1 MSLYFSRHTKVY
13 MEQGANV
20 WEIPVMDGFSFS
32 QGTNSSEVVLNEMES
47 TGGVSRRGRQMFNDS
62 YAPAEWSFT
71 TYVRPFLGQGP
82 GALLWDPVT
91 AAQHAV
97 EEALWANFVA
107 NNSFS
112 SGAWAGNVVSDATDM
127 NIDFL
132 GSNVAA
138 IGEFNLYFVLG
149 DCSPSGN
156 GAVYKIEGCVI
167 DQASVDFEIDGI
179 SQISWSGMG
188 NIISDVTLGTDGK
201 DNLPAVTIGEA
212 LGATNNFIR
221 NRLTTLA
228 ITADASLVSVFP
240 GASNDGVYNVV
251 LTGGNVTFSNNITF
265 LTPEILCSV
274 NQPFKHVTGTR
285 NIAGNFTC
293 YLSDGAPGDS
303 AFLFKELIEA
313 TETVTNNFALNFSIG
328 GASAPSLGVALP
340 TCHLEV
346 PSHSIEDVVALEVNF
361 HALPTDLD
369 TADEANL
376 TYTGVAYV

>member
-20 WEIPVMDGFSFS
+20 WEIPVMEGFSFS

-47 TGGVSRRGRQMFNDS
+47 TTGVSRRGRQMFNDS

-71 TYVRPFLGQGP
+71 TYVRPFLGQT
-82 GALLWDPVT
+82 GAGNWEPTV

-107 NNSFS
+107 ANSFT
-112 SGAWAGNVVSDATDM
+112 SGTGWADSVVSDATDM

-138 IGEFNLYFVLG
+138 IGEFDLYFVLG

-167 DQASVDFEIDGI
+167 DQVSADFEIDGI
-179 SQISWSGMG
+179 AQLSWSGMG
-188 NIISDVTLGTDGK
+188 NLISDVTAGADGK
-201 DNLPAVTIGEA
+201 DNLPATTINEA
-212 LGATNNFIR
+212 LSATNNFIR
-221 NRLTTLA
+221 NRLTTLSIQA
-228 ITADASLVSVFP
+228 ADTAVFP
-240 GASNDGVYNVV
+240 GAATDGVYNVV
-251 LTGGNVTFSNNITF
+251 LTGGNVTFANNITF

-285 NIAGNFTC
+285 NIGGNFTC
-293 YLSDGAPGDS
+293 YLSDGAAGES
-303 AFLFKELIEA
+303 ASLFKELIEA
-313 TETVTNNFALNFSIG
+313 SDTVTNSFALGFSVG
-328 GASAPSLGVALP
+328 GVNAPNLKIDVP
-340 TCHLEV
+340 NCHMEV
-346 PSHSIEDVVALEVNF
+346 PAHSIEDVVSLEVNF

-369 TADEANL
+369 TADEAAI
-376 TYTGVAYV
+376 TYTGIAYV